1 MKTESLFRQYA
12 REMMD
17 CSEGVKPGEKDIF
30 AGLAYTFALAA
41 LIEEKLEFRHTLE
54 PMGSDPH

>member
-1 MKTESLFRQYA
+1 MRTESLFRQYA

-17 CSEGVKPGEKDIF
+17 CSKDVKPGEKDVF

-41 LIEEKLEFRHTLE
+41 LIEDKLEFQPTTFLIK
-54 PMGSDPH
+54 G